1 MTAAWLI
8 SRLQNKDFPIVFH
21 SRLSFFPDLCSVFQ
35 RPEASPEET
44 VSSIYEAGLCES
56 RFLKQSGSLVF
67 LPLRFLARFVF
78 LILVYY
84 FFVLFTY
91 IYISLF
97 RV

>member
-44 VSSIYEAGLCES
+44 VSCIYEAGLRES
-56 RFLKQSGSLVF
+56 RFLKQSGSLIF
-67 LPLRFLARFVF
+67 LPSIFLARFV
-78 LILVYY
+78 ILTEVYNFCVSY
-84 FFVLFTY
+84 TY
-91 IYISLF
+91 LNISIF